1 MLATLRRRTP
11 LIMTVAA
18 LLLAVMA
25 SAVFAGDPTGGET
38 LAADPSAPF
47 TFIWLMICG
56 ILVFFMQA
64 GFLLV
69 EAGFA
74 KAKNTVNILTKN
86 FMDFSIGGLAFFFFG
101 YGLMYGTDIGGFIG
115 SDGFLLLGDYYD
127 VNQGVGLVLPDGLCG
142 HRGHHRLRGHVRA
155 HPHHGLPG
163 L

>member
-86 FMDFSIGGLAFFFFG
+86 FMDFSIGGLAFFFCLSQFPPPFF
-101 YGLMYGTDIGGFIG
+101 YKVRQFLQLPLA
-115 SDGFLLLGDYYD
+115 FLLCFGPFFIRIGKIGK
-127 VNQGVGLVLPDGLCG
+127 VCAGVLSKTISPNL
-142 HRGHHRLRGHVRA
+142 
-155 HPHHGLPG
+155 
-163 L
+163 